1 MGIFNPL
8 YDAISWVILRFHSLF
23 EPLFGADSGVT
34 WSLAIICLVVLIRI
48 ILIPLFVKQI
58 KSQRALTVLQPEM
71 KAIQQK
77 YKDDRQKQSEE
88 MMKLYKKHGTNP
100 LASCFPLL
108 AQAPIFFALFTVLN
122 GIAQDVPRGVL
133 TQSDVDSAA
142 NAGFFG
148 APIAATFLMGAN
160 DIEKLGGTPG
170 TVKIIT
176 LIMIILMS
184 ASTFLTQRQLM
195 VKGMPK
201 PDGKPNMMLQQQKIL
216 LYLFPIIFAVTGI
229 NFPVGVLLY
238 WLTTNLWTMG
248 QQFYVIKRNP
258 TPGSPAYFE
267 LEAKRAKKSGTT
279 PPSQEDEPTNNGSVA
294 MEEPKGQRQQP
305 KRGEG
310 KKNKNKGKNKKN
322 K

>member
-1 MGIFNPL
+1 MGILNPL
-8 YDAISWVILRFHSLF
+8 YTAVSWIILFFHSLF
-23 EPLFGADSGVT
+23 EPLFGANSGVT
-34 WSLAIICLVVLIRI
+34 WSLAIIFLVVLIRI

-108 AQAPIFFALFTVLN
+108 AQAPIFFALFTVLH
-122 GIAQDVPRGVL
+122 GIAQDVPRGAL
-133 TQSDVDSAA
+133 TQADVDSAA
-142 NAGFFG
+142 NASFFG
-148 APIAATFLMGAN
+148 APIAATFLMGAK
-160 DIEKLGGTPG
+160 DIQNLGGTPG
-170 TVKIIT
+170 TVKIVT
-176 LIMIILMS
+176 LLMILLMS
-184 ASTFLTQRQLM
+184 ASTFTTQRQLM

-201 PDGKPNMMLQQQKIL
+201 NNGQPNMMLQQQKIL

-267 LEAKRAKKSGTT
+267 LEAKRAKKAGTQPVVDDAT
-279 PPSQEDEPTNNGSVA
+279 NNRSVAIDEPT
-294 MEEPKGQRQQP
+294 EPKGQRQQP
-305 KRGEG
+305 KRE
-310 KKNKNKGKNKKN
+310 NKK
-322 K
+322 KKKKR

>member
-1 MGIFNPL
+1 
-8 YDAISWVILRFHSLF
+8 
-23 EPLFGADSGVT
+23 
-34 WSLAIICLVVLIRI
+34 
-48 ILIPLFVKQI
+48 
-58 KSQRALTVLQPEM
+58 
-71 KAIQQK
+71 
-77 YKDDRQKQSEE
+77 

-122 GIAQDVPRGVL
+122 GIAQDIPRGVL
-133 TQSDVDSAA
+133 TQEDVDSAA

-160 DIEKLGGTPG
+160 DIEKLGGSPG

-176 LIMIILMS
+176 LLMIILMS
-184 ASTFLTQRQLM
+184 ASTFTTQRQLM

-201 PDGKPNMMLQQQKIL
+201 NDGQPNMMLQQQKIL

-267 LEAKRAKKSGTT
+267 LEAKRAKKAGTPSPSESDEASG
-279 PPSQEDEPTNNGSVA
+279 SGSVA
-294 MEEPKGQRQQP
+294 TEEPKGQRQQP
-305 KRGEG
+305 KREKS
-310 KKNKNKGKNKKN
+310 KKKK
-322 K
+322 KR

>member
-1 MGIFNPL
+1 MGILNPL
-8 YDAISWVILRFHSLF
+8 YIAVSWVILFFHSLF
-23 EPLFGADSGVT
+23 SHLFGADSGVT
-34 WSLAIICLVVLIRI
+34 WSLAIVFLVILIRI

-122 GIAQDVPRGVL
+122 GIAKDIPRGVL
-133 TQSDVDSAA
+133 TQADVDSAA

-148 APIAATFLMGAN
+148 APIASTFLMGSQ
-160 DIEKLGGTPG
+160 DIIKLGGNPT

-176 LIMIILMS
+176 LLMIFLMS
-184 ASTFLTQRQLM
+184 ASTFTTQRQLM

-201 PDGKPNMMLQQQKIL
+201 NDGQPNMMVQQQKIM

-267 LEAKRAKKSGTT
+267 LQAKRAKKEEGSDSKKSDDASGA
-279 PPSQEDEPTNNGSVA
+279 SNNGSVA
-294 MEEPKGQRQQP
+294 IEEPNDGQQQKGQRQQP
-305 KRGEG
+305 KRE
-310 KKNKNKGKNKKN
+310 KKKK
-322 K
+322 KR